1 MEKDSAGANNGLS
14 NSAQYCLGTH
24 KSDPS
29 RARIA
34 IIGGGLGGLMTA
46 YLLDR
51 GAPGACRITIF
62 EAGSRLGGKAVTG
75 QFQSAPVI
83 YEAGV
88 AELYDYSQLGAD
100 PLREMIAEFG
110 LPSRS
115 LSGTAVVIDD
125 QILKSHADIR
135 RQLGSAAA
143 QALKHFNTVVRK
155 AISAS
160 DYYQSDWQADG
171 DDPMSQQSFRDMLAA
186 LGNDSARHYIE
197 VSVHSDLATEPHLTN
212 AKYGL
217 HNYLMN
223 ENDYMRLYTIEGGI
237 ERLPRALSERIS
249 ARVLL
254 DRRVTRV
261 KRMPGGLYRVTSRGR
276 GEVFNDEFGYV
287 IAALP
292 NNWLPLIDWGG
303 AGLANAMHR
312 HHAFY
317 DYPAHYLRVS
327 VLFSEPFWRKQID
340 DSYFILDAFGGC
352 CVYDK
357 GPRGA
362 GGSYGVLGWL
372 LAGEAALSMSS
383 LDDAALI
390 EAVLDALPASLR
402 NGRKY
407 RLEGRVHRWLGTVNG
422 LPGGVPVRDPD
433 HCHRPEPNQHPE
445 LFVVGDYL
453 FDSTINGVLDSAG
466 LVAESIIES
475 LAGGAGAAVSEV
487 AAQTSHLTA
496 PAGEWSP
503 VNPPRVASRR

>member
-1 MEKDSAGANNGLS
+1 MEKDSVGANNGLS
-14 NSAQYCLGTH
+14 NAVKYCLPTPE
-24 KSDPS
+24 SDPGL
-29 RARIA
+29 ARIA
-34 IIGGGLGGLMTA
+34 IVGGGLGGLMTA
-46 YLLDR
+46 YLLER
-51 GAPGACRITIF
+51 GAPGGCQITIF
-62 EAGSRLGGKAVTG
+62 EAGSRLGGKVVTG
-75 QFQSAPVI
+75 RFQSAPVI

-110 LPSRS
+110 LPVRS
-115 LSGTAVVIDD
+115 ISGSAVVIDD

-143 QALKHFNTVVRK
+143 RALKNFNTVVRK

-160 DYYQSDWQADG
+160 DYYKSDWQADG
-171 DDPMSQQSFRDMLAA
+171 DDPMSHQSFRDVLAA

-217 HNYLMN
+217 DNYLMN

-237 ERLPRALSERIS
+237 ERLPRALAERIN

-261 KRMPGGLYRVTSRGR
+261 ERMPDGIYRVTSRGR
-276 GEVFNDEFGYV
+276 GEVFNEDFGHV
-287 IAALP
+287 VAALP

-303 AGLANAMHR
+303 EGLADAMHR

-317 DYPAHYLRVS
+317 DHPAHYLRVS

-352 CVYDK
+352 CVYDEEST
-357 GPRGA
+357 RA
-362 GGSYGVLGWL
+362 RCSYGVLGWL

-383 LDDAALI
+383 LDDPALI

-422 LPGGVPVRDPD
+422 LPGGAPARDPD
-433 HCHRPEPNQHPE
+433 RCHQPEPSKHPE

-466 LVAESIIES
+466 VVAESIIGS
-475 LAGGAGAAVSEV
+475 LAGGAVTAVSE
-487 AAQTSHLTA
+487 AAVQTPHLTA

-503 VNPPRVASRR
+503 ADPARVATSR